1 MKLIED
7 KISKMGKD
15 ATLAGLDLLLNYWW
29 PSSRVNHL
37 YEAAKVIMCSRS
49 QSKTKSA
56 INEVADSH
64 LNNLVKH
71 VESQSSQVLDI
82 LVHYQNSHMMHSK
95 VAHKLLQVEAQYLET
110 FKKDRFMG
118 VGMGKAK
125 KEVYTKEA
133 AKLYLR
139 AGNVQRYCEIMC
151 DLDDW
156 DKALAVAPMVGQA
169 YWKDLMKRKARL
181 C

>member
-1 MKLIED
+1 MNCHHSDVYGISMHPERPFVVATTSRDTTVRIWNLVGNSFDSLQHLPLQMWLRLLCNKSGSSEQKDVDSIARSFDMKLIED

-95 VAHKLLQVEAQYLET
+95 VAHKLLQVE
-110 FKKDRFMG
+110 
-118 VGMGKAK
+118 
-125 KEVYTKEA
+125 
-133 AKLYLR
+133 
-139 AGNVQRYCEIMC
+139 
-151 DLDDW
+151 
-156 DKALAVAPMVGQA
+156 
-169 YWKDLMKRKARL
+169 
-181 C
+181 